1 VNVREV
7 LLRSRD
13 VRFVGYRAGLRLLD
27 FSHGLTPD
35 HPWAASCSNRLRM
48 ARTERRFGMDV
59 ETVTELPDVVA
70 AFVRAVNEGQ
80 HEALLKTF
88 AEDALVNDQLTEHR
102 GVSAISTWAS
112 GEVMGQRLVMRVR
125 RAVTHSEQTVV
136 TATVDGSFDKRGL
149 PDPLVVTF
157 YFSVRD
163 NQLVQLIVLRND
175 RDT

>member
-1 VNVREV
+1 MLSPSSKGDARLDSE
-7 LLRSRD
+7 RS
-13 VRFVGYRAGLRLLD
+13 L
-27 FSHGLTPD
+27 
-35 HPWAASCSNRLRM
+35 
-48 ARTERRFGMDV
+48 GMNG
-59 ETVTELPDVVA
+59 ETGTELPGVVA

-88 AEDALVNDQLTEHR
+88 GEDALVNDQLTEHR
-102 GVSAISTWAS
+102 GVFAISTWVS
-112 GEVMGQRLVMRVR
+112 GEVIGQRLVMRVR

-136 TATVDGSFDKRGL
+136 TASVDGSFDKRGL

-157 YFSVRD
+157 YFSVRN

>member
-1 VNVREV
+1 
-7 LLRSRD
+7 
-13 VRFVGYRAGLRLLD
+13 
-27 FSHGLTPD
+27 
-35 HPWAASCSNRLRM
+35 
-48 ARTERRFGMDV
+48 MDG
-59 ETVTELPDVVA
+59 ETGTELPDVVA

-112 GEVMGQRLVMRVR
+112 GEVIGQRLVMRVR

-157 YFSVRD
+157 SSPSLRPFRRYLALPRSDAKTASMSVSPR
-163 NQLVQLIVLRND
+163 QIEWPASHATRPVLSPD
-175 RDT
+175 LP